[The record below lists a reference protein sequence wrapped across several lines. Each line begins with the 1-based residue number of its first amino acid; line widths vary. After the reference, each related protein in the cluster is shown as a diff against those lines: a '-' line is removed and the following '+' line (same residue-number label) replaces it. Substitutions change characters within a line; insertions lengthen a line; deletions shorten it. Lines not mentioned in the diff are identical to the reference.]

1 MKKLSIYTTIFTVA
15 LFFASCKKVTEG
27 LDQDPNSPIDAPA
40 DLILN
45 GAQVSSIMVYEGS
58 AARTAGIFSSSFT
71 GVDRQYVSLNG
82 YITTSGDYDG
92 VWDDLYSRV
101 IAPSKIVEAK
111 ALAVNN
117 KTMAGIA
124 QVMQAQAFGL
134 AADLWGDVPFTEA
147 CNPTKPTPAFDT
159 QATVYAGV
167 QTLLDKAIVNLNANA
182 GTVSGKDIFYGGNR
196 AKWIAAAYTLKARY
210 FLHVKNYASAITS
223 ATSGIAAASGNMNAP
238 HGETWQSDFNVYY
251 SFLVYDRGGYMDASA
266 ATLPKLL
273 DATNVKYRGD
283 TQTDETARYEYLYQK
298 NLVSYPA
305 NELEPNVLCF
315 DDWGVPATIYDGF
328 FGATT
333 SFPLVTFEE
342 NKLILAEA
350 HLKKASPDAASAL
363 AALNAHRAYMNTGG
377 SISTGYHAFGLSY
390 LPYALT
396 DFDAAGIQNPGSLT
410 QAEALLKEI
419 IEEKYVT
426 LVGQIEQFND
436 VRRTKN
442 LLGIVPNTG
451 SSLPQRFFYPQSEI
465 NSNPNTPVQA
475 ATALFTATT
484 VNATAY

>member
-1 MKKLSIYTTIFTVA
+1 MKRLSIYTTIFTVA

-58 AARTAGIFSSSFT
+58 AARTAGIFSGSFT
-71 GVDRQYVSLNG
+71 GVDRQYVSLND

-251 SFLVYDRGGYMDASA
+251 SFLTYDRSGYMTASA

-283 TQTDETARYEYLYQK
+283 TQTDETARFEYLYQVGL
-298 NLVSYPA
+298 NTSD
-305 NELEPNVLCF
+305 LEPNVLCDF
-315 DDWGVPATIYDGF
+315 DGWVSSAADNGF
-328 FGATT
+328 FGGTT
-333 SFPLVTFEE
+333 YFPLVTFEE

-377 SISTGYHAFGLSY
+377 SISTGYHASGLSY